1 MYVGKKKA
9 VELSVN
15 VIIIAAISLAVLVVL
30 FAVFTGRLGAFTRGL
45 AETDNCE
52 QKCNS
57 LDMSFIRAAGTSKTC
72 DTINCELYIAGSY
85 KNAPEGCCCSPRT

>member
-1 MYVGKKKA
+1 MGKKNA

-30 FAVFTGRLGAFTRGL
+30 FAVFTGRLGAFSRGL
-45 AETDNCE
+45 ADTDTCQ

-57 LDMSFIRAAGTSKTC
+57 LDMTFSIAAGPSRTC
-72 DTINCELYIAGSY
+72 NTGSGELYIPGSY
-85 KNAPEGCCCSPRT
+85 KNAPDGCCCSPRT

>member
-1 MYVGKKKA
+1 MGKKKA

-45 AETDNCE
+45 ADTDTCE

-57 LDMSFIRAAGTSKTC
+57 LDMSFRSAADSSRACPPA
-72 DTINCELYIAGSY
+72 ELYIGGSY
-85 KNAPEGCCCSPRT
+85 KNAPEGCCCSPRP